1 MTINLFQLWY
11 KPSIFARGIEIQK
24 NVELSDQNNTWNDR
38 FNFASDTIQYETPP
52 QSQFTNKCYQYNK
65 DNSMKGI

>member
-1 MTINLFQLWY
+1 MTSQFIPVVVHAVHFRERNWN
-11 KPSIFARGIEIQK
+11 SK

-52 QSQFTNKCYQYNK
+52 QSHFTNKCYQYNK